1 MLLRGSLFWGC
12 HPAARNIG
20 RRSLIAEFRG
30 LCDYHVEAADVSP
43 FHELLRLSE
52 LVYSDAKWCILIH
65 MDTIEKTVRQSVSL
79 PSPLA
84 KRVKALAKSQKVS
97 SNRILVDL
105 VETGLRSKE
114 EEKRKFFELADRL
127 SISTDAKEQQELKD
141 QLARMTFGE

>member
-1 MLLRGSLFWGC
+1 M
-12 HPAARNIG
+12 AT
-20 RRSLIAEFRG
+20 
-30 LCDYHVEAADVSP
+30 VEKP
-43 FHELLRLSE
+43 
-52 LVYSDAKWCILIH
+52 
-65 MDTIEKTVRQSVSL
+65 VRQSVSL

-114 EEKRKFFELADRL
+114 EERRRFFELADRL
-127 SISTDAKEQQELKD
+127 STSTDAKEQQELKD